1 MHCAAAR
8 LNRGTKAVTR
18 HMNTTCASH
27 PFSICLAMIGP
38 WLLALTLCRSA
49 AADPAPP
56 DDDARR
62 DYDTK
67 RYEPAGF
74 PLLAGNSDIGFELGA
89 VGTLSHFENGIVPYH
104 WNMDVVL
111 ALAVK
116 GGPNGEEITQ
126 QSYQANVDIPQARGR
141 VRLNPQVMYAR
152 TVNQLYFGV
161 GNASPSDLA
170 SGQTLRHFQFDDRQ
184 ARVRELT
191 RVVLPGP
198 FDLMFATSYRYE
210 DPHVYSASKL
220 ESDAL
225 SGSIR
230 GVRPLSLLSQAA
242 GVLYDTRD
250 SEIFPR
256 SGGYHDLG
264 IRGALGIPVAHGVRY
279 GAVGLQLAQ
288 YVPLGGPF
296 VLALRVVADL
306 QFGHVPFYDL
316 FTGGSF
322 LTDEMIGGSSAV
334 RGVPVGRYS
343 GRIKAF
349 GNVELRALLLRFRL
363 LGQQFQLGNNLLFDS
378 GRLWSDYSFHAPADG
393 DGLGLKWGVG
403 GGEYLQ
409 WGQAAVFRLELAY
422 SPDARSENPGLPLG
436 IYVEDGVMF

>member
-1 MHCAAAR
+1 
-8 LNRGTKAVTR
+8 
-18 HMNTTCASH
+18 MNTSCTSH
-27 PFSICLAMIGP
+27 PLQFRFAAIGA
-38 WLLALTLCRSA
+38 WLVALTLCMNAR
-49 AADPAPP
+49 ADPVPAPS
-56 DDDARR
+56 DDSH
-62 DYDTK
+62 DYVTP

-74 PLLAGNSDIGFELGA
+74 PLLAGNSDIGFEFGA

-126 QSYQANVDIPQARGR
+126 QSYQANVDIPPRASGR

-152 TVNQLYFGV
+152 TVNQLYFGL
-161 GNASPSDLA
+161 GNASPSALA
-170 SGQTLRHFQFDDRQ
+170 NDQTLRHFQFDDRQ

-191 RVVLPGP
+191 RVLVTGP
-198 FDLMFATSYRYE
+198 LDLMFATSYRYE
-210 DPHVYSASKL
+210 DPHVYAGSKL
-220 ESDAL
+220 ETDAL
-225 SGSIR
+225 AGSLR
-230 GVRPLSLLSQAA
+230 GVRPLSLLGQAA
-242 GVLYDTRD
+242 GILYDGRD

-256 SGGYHDLG
+256 SGGYHHLG
-264 IRGALGIPVAHGVRY
+264 LRGALGLPVSHGVRY
-279 GAVGLQLAQ
+279 GALGVHLAQ
-288 YVPLGGPF
+288 YVPVGGPF

-306 QFGHVPFYDL
+306 QFGNVPFYDL

-343 GRIKAF
+343 GQIKAY
-349 GNVELRALLLRFRL
+349 GNVELRAMLVHFRL
-363 LGQQFQLGNNLLFDS
+363 LGQQFQLGNNLLFDT
-378 GRLWSDYSFHAPADG
+378 GRLWSDYTFHAPADG
-393 DGLGLKWGVG
+393 HGIGLKWGIG

-409 WGQAAVFRLELAY
+409 WGQAAVFRLEVAY

>member
-1 MHCAAAR
+1 
-8 LNRGTKAVTR
+8 
-18 HMNTTCASH
+18 MNTTSTSH
-27 PFSICLAMIGP
+27 PFSIRLACLGW
-38 WLLALTLCRSA
+38 WLIALTLGTNA
-49 AADPAPP
+49 AADPALP
-56 DDDARR
+56 ATEESR
-62 DYDTK
+62 DYDTA

-74 PLLAGNSDIGFELGA
+74 PLIAGNSDIGFEFGA

-111 ALAVK
+111 ALAIK

-126 QSYQANVDIPQARGR
+126 QSYQANVDIPQGRGQ
-141 VRLNPQVMYAR
+141 VRFNPQVMYAR
-152 TVNQLYFGV
+152 TVNQLYFGL
-161 GNASPSDLA
+161 GNASPSTLA

-191 RVVLPGP
+191 RIVLRGP
-198 FDLMFATSYRYE
+198 FDFMFATSYRYE
-210 DPHVYSASKL
+210 DPHVYPGSKL

-225 SGSIR
+225 TGSLR
-230 GVRPLSLLSQAA
+230 GTRPLSVLGQAA
-242 GVLYDTRD
+242 GILYDTRD

-256 SGGYHDLG
+256 SGGYHHLG
-264 IRGALGIPVAHGVRY
+264 IRGALGVPVAHDVRY
-279 GAVGLQLAQ
+279 GAVGAQ
-288 YVPLGGPF
+288 FSQYLPLGGPF

-343 GRIKAF
+343 GLIKAF
-349 GNVELRALLLRFRL
+349 GNVELRAMLVRFRL
-363 LGQQFQLGNNLLFDS
+363 LGQHFQLGNNLLVDT
-378 GRLWSDYSFHAPADG
+378 GRLWSDYSFRAAADG

-409 WGQAAVFRLELAY
+409 WGQAAVFRMELAY

>member
-1 MHCAAAR
+1 
-8 LNRGTKAVTR
+8 
-18 HMNTTCASH
+18 MNTTCASH
-27 PFSICLAMIGP
+27 PFQLRLALTGS
-38 WLLALTLCRSA
+38 WLVALTLCMSA
-49 AADPAPP
+49 RADPAPASSA
-56 DDDARR
+56 DGR
-62 DYDTK
+62 DYDTP

-89 VGTLSHFENGIVPYH
+89 VGTLSHFENGIVPYR

-126 QSYQANVDIPQARGR
+126 QSYQANVDIPELAGGQL
-141 VRLNPQVMYAR
+141 RLNPQVMYAR
-152 TVNQLYFGV
+152 TVNQLYLGL
-161 GNASPSDLA
+161 GNASPSAL
-170 SGQTLRHFQFDDRQ
+170 SGGQTLRHFQFDDRQ

-191 RVVLPGP
+191 RVSLPGA

-210 DPHVYSASKL
+210 DPHVYAGSKL
-220 ESDAL
+220 ETDAL
-225 SGSIR
+225 AGSIR
-230 GVRPLSLLSQAA
+230 GVRPLSLLGQAA
-242 GVLYDTRD
+242 GILYDGRD

-256 SGGYHDLG
+256 SGGYHHLG
-264 IRGALGIPVAHGVRY
+264 IRGALGLPVSHGVRY
-279 GAVGLQLAQ
+279 GALGARFSQ

-296 VLALRVVADL
+296 VFALRVVADL

-316 FTGGSF
+316 STGGSF
-322 LTDEMIGGSSAV
+322 LTDEMVGGSSAV

-343 GRIKAF
+343 GLIKTF
-349 GNVELRALLLRFRL
+349 GNVELRAMWVHFRL
-363 LGQQFQLGNNLLFDS
+363 LGQQFQLGNNLLFDA
-378 GRLWSDYSFHAPADG
+378 GRLWSDYSFRAPADG
-393 DGLGLKWGVG
+393 EGVGLKWGVG

-409 WGQAAVFRLELAY
+409 WGQAAVFRLEVAY